1 LAKRQIGSETAADIG
16 NRKGVFSGGI
26 TMQESLL
33 CVEGLKTYCFTRAGV
48 VKAVDGVSFSVNQ
61 GEALGIAGESG
72 CGKSM
77 TCASI
82 VRLVPQPAART
93 VAGKIIFEGADLIAK
108 TESEMRQIRGKKITM
123 ILQDPLM
130 SLNPVYTI
138 GNQVSETFKL
148 HGGKASRST
157 FRQKVID
164 VLMRVKIPSAE
175 HRLKD
180 YPFQFSGGMRQ
191 RTVAAM
197 AIACEPRLVIADEP
211 TTSLDVTIQDQFLRL
226 LREMQQQTRMGLIL
240 VTHDLGIV
248 AETCDR
254 LVIMYAGKIVETG
267 DIRGVFKNPA
277 HPYTEALLQAL
288 PRIGSRGKRL
298 FQIQGEPPNLLNL
311 PPGCSFSVRCHKAMD
326 ICRET
331 YPPMV
336 SVEVGRQA
344 ACWRLE
350 RGEA

>member
-1 LAKRQIGSETAADIG
+1 MEKI
-16 NRKGVFSGGI
+16 
-26 TMQESLL
+26 LL
-33 CVEGLKTYCFTRAGV
+33 SVEGLKTHCFTRAGLV
-48 VKAVDGVSFSVNQ
+48 RAVDGISFSVNR
-61 GEALGIAGESG
+61 GEALGIVGESG

-82 VRLVPQPAART
+82 VRLVPQPAARI
-93 VAGKIIFEGADLIAK
+93 VAGRIMLEGEDLLTK
-108 TESEMRQIRGKKITM
+108 SDSEMREIRGKKIAM

-148 HGGKASRST
+148 HREKASGSSI
-157 FRQKVID
+157 RQEVID
-164 VLMRVKIPSAE
+164 VLTRVKISAAE
-175 HRLKD
+175 QRLKD

-197 AIACEPRLVIADEP
+197 AIAGKPKLLIADEP

-226 LREMQQQTRMGLIL
+226 LKEMQREIRMGLIL

-254 LVIMYAGKIVETG
+254 IVIMYAGRIVEMG
-267 DIRGVFKNPA
+267 DVKDVFKSPI
-277 HPYTEALLQAL
+277 HPYTEALLAAL
-288 PRIGSRGKRL
+288 PRLGQRGKRL
-298 FQIQGEPPNLLNL
+298 FQIKGEPPQLLNL
-311 PPGCSFSVRCHKAMD
+311 PRGCSFWPRCHKTMER
-326 ICRET
+326 CRED

-336 SVEVGRQA
+336 SVADGRQA
-344 ACWRLE
+344 ACWLLN
-350 RGEA
+350 GGT